1 MVAHTNGGNS
11 IPRKDRWTLAISIL
25 ALLMSVNRR
34 RGLTNA
40 RCPMST
46 MDGCSNLQILIEKCR

>member
-25 ALLMSVNRR
+25 ALLMSVAAFWESHRSIELEVAKKPGVLWRSCRR
-34 RGLTNA
+34 F
-40 RCPMST
+40 
-46 MDGCSNLQILIEKCR
+46 